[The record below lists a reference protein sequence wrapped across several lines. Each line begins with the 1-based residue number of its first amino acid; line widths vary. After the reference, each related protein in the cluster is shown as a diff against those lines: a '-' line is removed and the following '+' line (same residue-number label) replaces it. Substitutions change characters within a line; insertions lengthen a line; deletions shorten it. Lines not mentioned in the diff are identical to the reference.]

1 MLLSLMCYYLRNT
14 CLTEQYLFSKH
25 VPCQP
30 VKTLILF
37 VSLDVFQ
44 LFSQLRLFEIP
55 WAAACQVSLSFTI
68 SQSFLK
74 LMSPRVGSAMLS
86 SYPLLPPSPSTLN
99 LSQYQNFSNVLAL
112 HIRWPK
118 YWSFSISPSS
128 EYSGLISFRVDW
140 FDIHDATP
148 FLSSGYYIS
157 FN

>member
-128 EYSGLISFRVDW
+128 EHSGLISFRTD
-140 FDIHDATP
+140 
-148 FLSSGYYIS
+148 FL
-157 FN
+157 